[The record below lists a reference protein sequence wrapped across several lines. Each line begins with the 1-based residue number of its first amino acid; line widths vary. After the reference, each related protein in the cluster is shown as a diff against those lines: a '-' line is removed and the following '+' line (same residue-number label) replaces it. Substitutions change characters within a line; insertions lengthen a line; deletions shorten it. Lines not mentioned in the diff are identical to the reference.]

1 MSTVTGGLRS
11 RFLHDSLSLLL
22 ENGLT
27 QLGWLDPGRHH
38 QPFQFLHGPHTWDV
52 PVTYN
57 AVVITT
63 QAVETDWIELGSW
76 LSRDSIMFTVDVYAE
91 SESFGLDVT
100 NDMRELLRGRLPN
113 GAQNE
118 KFPILDFR
126 MATPAPIGYADV
138 INVSLGR
145 GIDELPE
152 DWARHLYTL
161 GITIYDTYY

>member
-1 MSTVTGGLRS
+1 
-11 RFLHDSLSLLL
+11 
-22 ENGLT
+22 
-27 QLGWLDPGRHH
+27 
-38 QPFQFLHGPHTWDV
+38 
-52 PVTYN
+52 
-57 AVVITT
+57 
-63 QAVETDWIELGSW
+63 
-76 LSRDSIMFTVDVYAE
+76 
-91 SESFGLDVT
+91 
-100 NDMRELLRGRLPN
+100 MRELLRGRLPN